1 MHKLIS
7 SFSLLLLLLSTPCLL
22 FAQLRGEIRD
32 ASTNEPVSFA
42 YVHLEEIN
50 RTTTADRNGS
60 FRFQNVPAGS
70 YVISV
75 HRIGY
80 KTVTRQI
87 EYDGM
92 DTDPVIIQMQ

>member
-7 SFSLLLLLLSTPCLL
+7 SFSLFLLFLSIPSLL

-60 FRFQNVPAGS
+60 FRFKNVPEGS

-80 KTVTRQI
+80 TTFTREI
-87 EYDGM
+87 EYTGPE
-92 DTDPVIIQMQ
+92 TDPLLIP